1 MTVSRLRSH
10 FSRPPKPAGTSVE
23 AALGI
28 IAPKAA
34 HTVAGSMSQLVR
46 GIMLNRMATAW
57 SDGATLEDQVRG
69 VIRPLEWLHTLPAPS
84 WFVRSELERLSAD
97 VLI

>member
-10 FSRPPKPAGTSVE
+10 FSRPPKPAGTVVE

-34 HTVAGSMSQLVR
+34 HTVAGSMSRLVR
-46 GIMLNRMATAW
+46 GIMLHRMATAW
-57 SDGATLEDQVRG
+57 SDGATLEDQMRD
-69 VIRPLEWLHTLPAPS
+69 VIRPLDGCTPTCRRWSSGSCGAS
-84 WFVRSELERLSAD
+84 WSA
-97 VLI
+97 